1 VTITVYECTA
11 HERPACSGAEIA
23 SSSVTDTYEYDD
35 AGNRTK
41 VVEDNGSGA
50 VTRYYCYDARNQ
62 LTKVATVA
70 GCGSGVLETYTYDD
84 AGNRM
89 EAGPFGSERDFTYNA
104 AGQLATCNPAC
115 GTPTFDPDGRLTA
128 ITTASGAW
136 TYQYD
141 AEGRLTTA
149 CKASSCTGTPA
160 RLDMTYD
167 AQGHRIRLVETTA
180 RGSPTITTTDFSYE
194 GDRVVREVS
203 VTGAT
208 TVTRTFTT
216 DEAGAI
222 IKLAIVTTGG
232 GSTADDGTYLVTYNG
247 HGDAIALAEI
257 DPSTGVL
264 TTANRVTYST
274 WGTPTVTTHNGYAN
288 LGFRYLYV
296 GRFDVQ
302 WDDFSSAGLLYMHAR
317 HYHPEFG
324 RFLQPDPSAAETN
337 LYAYA
342 ENSPITKIDPSG
354 EIAVAI
360 PVGVCLA
367 NIPACVA
374 AVAAGAY
381 LVGQV
386 SWAFA
391 QWFMSLRVPCIFNC
405 STGVNW
411 AARNATWQ
419 MSHAGNLPRAGDRI
433 YIPPKMKGNPGA
445 VLAPNGGGFK
455 DKWGNIWRWPKG
467 GSRHAG
473 DHWDVQHPN
482 GKYTNVDKKGKVRGK
497 DNFPN
502 PRR

>member
-35 AGNRTK
+35 AGNRTR
-41 VVEDNGSGA
+41 VVEDNGAGA

-70 GCGSGVLETYTYDD
+70 GCGSGVLETYAYDD
-84 AGNRM
+84 AGSRTAN
-89 EAGPFGSERDFTYNA
+89 GSRTFTYSA
-104 AGQLATCNPAC
+104 AGQLSSCSSAAC
-115 GTPTFDPDGRLTA
+115 GTPTFDADGRLTA

-167 AQGHRIRLVETTA
+167 AQGHRIRLVETPA
-180 RGSPTITTTDFSYE
+180 GGSPVITTDFSYE

-203 VTGAT
+203 TSSAGPI
-208 TVTRTFTT
+208 VTRSFTT

-222 IKLAIVTTGG
+222 IKYTEVETG
-232 GSTADDGTYLVTYNG
+232 DGTDETYLVTYNG

-257 DPSTGVL
+257 DPGTGVL
-264 TTANRVTYST
+264 ITANRVTYST

-317 HYHPEFG
+317 HYQPEFG
-324 RFLQPDPSAAETN
+324 RFLQPDPSAQEAN

-354 EIAVAI
+354 LDWLGNYNSIESAYCRELRNFNA
-360 PVGVCLA
+360 CALNLA
-367 NIPACVA
+367 LGWKASQA
-374 AVAAGAY
+374 AVARYGYYSSVSEGKGDACRHCLWQASLTKGLGWQRAQAFGNMHEGYSANSWVYWKTGRTWATRMDLYNNEKGRAIGEIARRKGFTWDWMFRRCQRLILDQVLIYRSSSAG
-381 LVGQV
+381 
-386 SWAFA
+386 
-391 QWFMSLRVPCIFNC
+391 R
-405 STGVNW
+405 
-411 AARNATWQ
+411 
-419 MSHAGNLPRAGDRI
+419 
-433 YIPPKMKGNPGA
+433 
-445 VLAPNGGGFK
+445 
-455 DKWGNIWRWPKG
+455 
-467 GSRHAG
+467 
-473 DHWDVQHPN
+473 
-482 GKYTNVDKKGKVRGK
+482 
-497 DNFPN
+497 
-502 PRR
+502 